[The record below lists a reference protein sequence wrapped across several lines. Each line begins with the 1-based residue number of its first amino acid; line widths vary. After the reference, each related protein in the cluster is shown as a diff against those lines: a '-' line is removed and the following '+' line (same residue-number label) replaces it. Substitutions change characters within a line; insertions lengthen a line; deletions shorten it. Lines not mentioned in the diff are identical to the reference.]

1 MVGMTEKEGGLRF
14 NDRAVGI
21 EVQLHEKQHAK
32 RTITENKGLTM

>member
-1 MVGMTEKEGGLRF
+1 MVGMTEKEAGLRV

-21 EVQLHEKQHAK
+21 EIQLHDRQRAK